1 MTKIKTL
8 AEEEMDSHK
17 HWTKNLYE
25 IKPGVWVPKNNTR
38 GPLDLEQRIAD
49 LTRQVDERD
58 KRIKELDNSLSIA
71 LEINDKFQ
79 RENKKLTDK
88 VRKAEAMR
96 RPLDTM
102 DEIAYRELEKENKDL
117 RTSIGHRIERV
128 EELNT
133 SLAEALAIDEAH
145 QKQMGKLQVRLTEV
159 EEDNKKL
166 AKQIENQS
174 KYVQK
179 LRDKGAI

>member
-58 KRIKELDNSLSIA
+58 KRIKEL
-71 LEINDKFQ
+71 
-79 RENKKLTDK
+79 TDK

-102 DEIAYRELEKENKDL
+102 DEIAYRELEKENGDL

-128 EELNT
+128 EELNAIT
-133 SLAEALAIDEAH
+133 REHQMMNGKMHSEIEILKKNESLLREDLQAKDLEIGRMMKSKKNGAE
-145 QKQMGKLQVRLTEV
+145 K
-159 EEDNKKL
+159 
-166 AKQIENQS
+166 
-174 KYVQK
+174 
-179 LRDKGAI
+179 

>member
-1 MTKIKTL
+1 MK
-8 AEEEMDSHK
+8 E
-17 HWTKNLYE
+17 
-25 IKPGVWVPKNNTR
+25 NNIR

-49 LTRQVDERD
+49 LTGR
-58 KRIKELDNSLSIA
+58 
-71 LEINDKFQ
+71 LE
-79 RENKKLTDK
+79 
-88 VRKAEAMR
+88 KAEDAR

-117 RTSIGHRIERV
+117 RISIGNRIERV

-145 QKQMGKLQVRLTEV
+145 QKQMGKLQARLTEV

-174 KYVQK
+174 KYVQS
-179 LRDKGAI
+179 LRDKGVI

>member
-1 MTKIKTL
+1 MTVT
-8 AEEEMDSHK
+8 EDE
-17 HWTKNLYE
+17 TKNLYE

-58 KRIKELDNSLSIA
+58 KRIKEL
-71 LEINDKFQ
+71 
-79 RENKKLTDK
+79 TDK

-102 DEIAYRELEKENKDL
+102 DEIAYRELEKENGDL

-128 EELNT
+128 EELNAIT
-133 SLAEALAIDEAH
+133 REHQMMNGKMHSEIEILKKNESLLREDLQAKDLEIGRMMKSKKNGAE
-145 QKQMGKLQVRLTEV
+145 K
-159 EEDNKKL
+159 
-166 AKQIENQS
+166 
-174 KYVQK
+174 
-179 LRDKGAI
+179 

>member
-8 AEEEMDSHK
+8 DK

-25 IKPGVWVPKNNTR
+25 IKPGVWVLKNNTR

-58 KRIKELDNSLSIA
+58 KRIKEL
-71 LEINDKFQ
+71 
-79 RENKKLTDK
+79 
-88 VRKAEAMR
+88 
-96 RPLDTM
+96 
-102 DEIAYRELEKENKDL
+102 EKENKDL
-117 RTSIGHRIERV
+117 RISIGNRIERV

-179 LRDKGAI
+179 LRDKGVI